1 MSSMSIPS
9 GSVPARSIFP
19 ICCLS
24 GLWTTLDAHL
34 PLLRTCVTSRCVK
47 IWLVAPRQHRARAV
61 QSGVR
66 TAPGQG
72 LTGACSNPDESLCRC
87 PDLSLKCDPIGGRR
101 PRRDWPHDLV
111 SIGDKRSCHGGRA
124 QRGRKGGGQVH
135 ADDPGRPGHMRVPV
149 PFPVVNV

>member
-1 MSSMSIPS
+1 MHQFAACRLAYMSTPMSIPS
-9 GSVPARSIFP
+9 GSVPARSIYP
-19 ICCLS
+19 SAAYLDSGRLLMHLS
-24 GLWTTLDAHL
+24 
-34 PLLRTCVTSRCVK
+34 LLRTCV
-47 IWLVAPRQHRARAV
+47 
-61 QSGVR
+61 
-66 TAPGQG
+66 G

-135 ADDPGRPGHMRVPV
+135 TDDPGRPGHMRVPV